1 MNGESIF
8 VIVGV
13 CAMVVMLLLDKM
25 RPGITIFSVAI
36 IFMAGGVISPDELA
50 AGFSNR
56 GVLTVGML
64 FLLSEGVRR
73 SGALDL
79 FVSKVFPSRSSK
91 SRPKVLARI
100 LPAVAAISAFLN
112 NTAIVVIF
120 APIIKRWGEKVGISP
135 KKLLIPLSYATIMGG
150 LCSLIGTSTNL
161 VVHGM
166 MIESGYEGFTMF
178 ELGKI
183 GLVITVVGVIYLIF
197 LGDKL
202 LPGENKEC
210 AECGSDTP
218 PFADKEYIYEVVIPE
233 ASPFIGEEVVSSQIK
248 GIPMFRVCC
257 IKRGRNSINPDR
269 KSCSIQAHD
278 TLLLAGRSDY
288 IDIIL
293 STKGIDLP
301 SMQGTH
307 MREFAKRAT
316 TQVEVVLSNRC
327 PGVGKS
333 IKEFS
338 FFNHY
343 HAVVLAIHRN
353 GKVVTSGV
361 SSHILQNGDTL
372 ILMTDG
378 TFTKTWSE
386 SSAFYLIA
394 ETGDIP
400 APPSGTKRWIGISL
414 LLLMLSGAVLG
425 KTLIPMRIGG
435 EYDMFYFVSFAVV
448 IMSIM
453 GLFPAKR
460 YTKFIGWDILIAI
473 ASAFAIS
480 KAMINTGVSDGIA
493 SIIID
498 STQHSGAIGAMV
510 LLYLFTM
517 ILTELITNSAA
528 VALAFPVAIALS
540 EILGVNPMP
549 LFVAI
554 CVAAS
559 SSFASPIGYQTNLIV
574 QGVGGYRARDFLKV
588 GLPLNLIIMIISLLL
603 IPLIW
608 SF

>member
-1 MNGESIF
+1 MSGESIF
-8 VIVGV
+8 VIVGI
-13 CAMVVMLLLDKM
+13 CAMVVALLMDKM
-25 RPGITIFSVAI
+25 RPGITIFSVAVA
-36 IFMAGGVISPDELA
+36 FMAAGVISADELA
-50 AGFSNR
+50 AGFSNQ
-56 GVLTVGML
+56 GVLTIAML

-79 FVSKVFPSRSSK
+79 FVSNVFPSNLAK
-91 SRPKVLARI
+91 GRPRVLARI
-100 LPAVAAISAFLN
+100 LPSVAALSAFLN

-150 LCSLIGTSTNL
+150 LCTLMGTSTNL

-178 ELGKI
+178 ELSRI
-183 GLVITVVGVIYLIF
+183 GLVIAVVGIVYLILF
-197 LGDKL
+197 GEKM
-202 LPGENKEC
+202 LPGDSANEC
-210 AECGSDTP
+210 EQHRVD
-218 PFADKEYIYEVVIPE
+218 DKEYIYEVLIPE
-233 ASPFIGEEVVSSQIK
+233 SSPFVGESVVSSHLK
-248 GIPMFRVCC
+248 DIPMFRVSC
-257 IKRGRNSINPDR
+257 IRRGGRLLKPS
-269 KSCSIQAHD
+269 SGEYTIQAHD
-278 TLLLAGRSDY
+278 TLLLAGRSDC
-288 IDIIL
+288 IDIIIA
-293 STKGIDLP
+293 TKGLELP

-333 IKEFS
+333 IKEFN

-353 GKVVTSGV
+353 GKVVTSGIG
-361 SSHILQNGDTL
+361 SHVLQNGDTL
-372 ILMTDG
+372 VLMTDG
-378 TFTKTWSE
+378 NFAKTWSE

-400 APPSGTKRWIGISL
+400 LAPSDTKRWIGTAL
-414 LLLMLSGAVLG
+414 LLLMLLGATLG
-425 KTLIPMRIGG
+425 KMLLPMRLGG
-435 EYDMFYFVSFAVV
+435 EYDMFYFVAFTMV
-448 IMSIM
+448 IMAIF

-480 KAMINTGVSDGIA
+480 KAMINTGVSEGIA
-493 SIIID
+493 SFIID
-498 STQHSGAIGAMV
+498 STQRSGAIGALI

-528 VALAFPVAIALS
+528 VALAFPVAVSLS
-540 EILGVNPMP
+540 EILGVNSMP

-574 QGVGGYRARDFLKV
+574 QGMGGYRARDFLRV

-603 IPLIW
+603 IPVFW